1 MSSYDLTQNFYEK
14 VDDLMFVVNQMI
26 EANEQNRDTTVFL
39 KDLFSSYQAVKEVQ
53 LQKEENDNI
62 INKVLYHGTATK
74 NNF

>member
-62 INKVLYHGTATK
+62 FNKVLYHGTATK

>member
-62 INKVLYHGTATK
+62 INKVLYHGTVTK